1 MGSTRKLKGWDGR
14 TGSDLIAEC
23 ASDEWRIYE
32 REYGG
37 VRWCEI
43 KEPKPSLPP
52 RCRTPHAQ
60 ASRYATG
67 VGSRAFNN
75 AHESARNTPAAAIIR
90 RHRLLSALGGDRARF
105 DGPPIYVCCAP
116 SKTSERGSSEVA

>member
-43 KEPKPSLPP
+43 KEPKRLCHLVAGLLMP
-52 RCRTPHAQ
+52 R
-60 ASRYATG
+60 
-67 VGSRAFNN
+67 
-75 AHESARNTPAAAIIR
+75 PAAMQR
-90 RHRLLSALGGDRARF
+90 
-105 DGPPIYVCCAP
+105 
-116 SKTSERGSSEVA
+116 E